1 MNQGELKIGA
11 VGPFHVIEMVS
22 AYRARHPGLKLS
34 IRMGNSRQVLHEL
47 EHYTT
52 DVAVLAGL

>member
-1 MNQGELKIGA
+1 MKIGA